1 VAQLTTDRDSL
12 TQKNN
17 DLSAQL
23 LKAKSQAAESMK
35 ELADVKQ
42 LAHKLKKETK
52 GMAKVIE
59 CYEDLLKKLGE

>member
-1 VAQLTTDRDSL
+1 M
-12 TQKNN
+12 NN
-17 DLSAQL
+17 DLGAQL

-59 CYEDLLKKLGE
+59 CYEELLKKLGD